1 MSEVTEVAI
10 DEHCVPKRVLET
22 LPVTLLEGDGWER
35 RFITDVDRA
44 DEAVELYSQLGF
56 EVHVEAVLASELG
69 GNCNECALVA
79 TCQFKTI
86 YTRTDRRGPSRTGAS
101 QYEHTHRDPEA

>member
-1 MSEVTEVAI
+1 MAI
-10 DEHCVPKRVLET
+10 DEHCVPKRILET
-22 LPVTLLEGDGWER
+22 LPVIALEGDGWER

-56 EVHVEAVLASELG
+56 EVHVEPVLASELG
-69 GNCNECALVA
+69 GDCNECALVA

-86 YTRTDRRGPSRTGAS
+86 YTRTNRLGPAEQGVI
-101 QYEHTHRDPEA
+101 QYEHTDKDPEA